1 MLVMHA
7 LATVSYYIPTTRGN
21 EAHNNPVP
29 NTADSA
35 IFRFLGICNP
45 HILLRG
51 STSMEKS
58 EMTLIAPVVMTK
70 ILILTQRPG
79 VAGSHI
85 FFLGIHVN
93 ISTRV
98 SAI

>member
-7 LATVSYYIPTTRGN
+7 LATVSYYIFTIQGN
-21 EAHNNPVP
+21 ETHNNPVA

-45 HILLRG
+45 HMLLRG

-58 EMTLIAPVVMTK
+58 EMTLIMPVV
-70 ILILTQRPG
+70 ISRIFVLTQRPG
-79 VAGSHI
+79 VDDSHI
-85 FFLGIHVN
+85 FFLGVHVN

-98 SAI
+98 TAI